1 MDLETK
7 GIPAVY
13 VATEEFIDG
22 ARTQAT
28 ALGADPVG
36 IFVAHPIQDRTDDE
50 MKALAQETLEA
61 IVAGLVEGG

>member
-13 VATEEFIDG
+13 IATEEFIDG
-22 ARTQAT
+22 ARTQAR

-36 IFVAHPIQDRTDDE
+36 IFVAHPIQDRSDEE
-50 MKALAQETLEA
+50 MKALAEQTLAA
-61 IVAGLVEGG
+61 IIAGLVEEA